1 MKTAIFNFLILQI
14 VIWTFVFS
22 SGERPESSDIS
33 YASISDTWEVVKVD
47 NSESNDV
54 VMHYP
59 TFNKL
64 TLNPDG
70 TYLRLKDDET
80 LETGNWK
87 INDEQSQLNLTNES
101 EVKKYEIVQLPSLTT
116 ESFII
121 KEFKSNSSKGVDL
134 KYELTRI

>member
-47 NSESNDV
+47 NGENNEV

-87 INDEQSQLNLTNES
+87 INDEKSQLNLINES

-121 KEFKSNSSKGVDL
+121 KEFKSNSSKSVDL

>member
-22 SGERPESSDIS
+22 SSERPVSTNIS

-47 NSESNDV
+47 NSDNNDV

-64 TLNPDG
+64 TLNADG
-70 TYLRLKDDET
+70 TYLRLKDAET
-80 LETGNWK
+80 LETGKWK
-87 INDEQSQLNLTNES
+87 INDEKSQLSLTNES

-121 KEFKSNSSKGVDL
+121 KEYKSNSSKGVDL